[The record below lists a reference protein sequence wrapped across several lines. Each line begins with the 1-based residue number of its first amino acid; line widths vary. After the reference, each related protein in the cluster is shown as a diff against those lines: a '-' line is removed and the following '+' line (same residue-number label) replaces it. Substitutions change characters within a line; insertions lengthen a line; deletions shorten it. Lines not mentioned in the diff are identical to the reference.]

1 MSNTPFRVA
10 VVGLGNAAQS
20 LHLPALKGIPGVA
33 VVGGADPAAERRA
46 SVAARWSL
54 TTFGSVD
61 ELMRTVSPP
70 PEVVIVCT
78 PPETHLA
85 VGTVVLQHG
94 AHLICE
100 KPIAPS
106 VEDADRLLDAAR
118 AAGRRV
124 AMNHEFREMPAFRAA
139 RDAIAADGS
148 GLVFAQAWQLM
159 NLPPWA
165 EPGWRGQ
172 LMKGVL
178 YEAGIH
184 LVDYLIALFG
194 ERPLAVTATMSTC
207 GVREDDTDAVAIV
220 TLEFASGAIGQVLQH
235 RLCPGETQY
244 FEVRADTR
252 AASYRV
258 SYGGRA
264 RVSAGLLRS
273 TAPHLRL
280 ELGAS
285 GLAWREQGPKRRVI
299 GRNPKDAPM
308 VATRLLLERTFAAL
322 RSGGSLPASGEDGRD
337 AVRVV
342 AASYI
347 SAREGRRVA
356 IDEHDAVTRLTMAG
370 R

>member
-1 MSNTPFRVA
+1 MTTPQLRVGI
-10 VVGLGNAAQS
+10 VGLGNAAQS
-20 LHLPALKGIPGVA
+20 LHLPALEGIGGA
-33 VVGGADPAAERRA
+33 TLVGGADPDPERRA
-46 SVAARWSL
+46 RAAARWKLTTFESVAALLR
-54 TTFGSVD
+54 D
-61 ELMRTVSPP
+61 AKPD
-70 PEVVIVCT
+70 VVIVCT
-78 PPETHLA
+78 PPETHVQ
-85 VGTVVLQHG
+85 VGTLALQSG
-94 AHLICE
+94 AHVICE

-106 VEDADRLLDAAR
+106 VDEADRLLDAAR

-139 RDAIAADGS
+139 RDAIRADGS

-184 LVDYLIALFG
+184 LVDYVIALFG
-194 ERPLAVTATMSTC
+194 ERPQGVTATMSTC

-220 TLEFASGAIGQVLQH
+220 TLEFASGALAQILQH

-252 AASYRV
+252 QASYRV

-273 TAPHLRL
+273 TAPHVRV

-285 GLAWREQGPKRRVI
+285 GLAWRETGPKRSII

-308 VATRLLLERTFAAL
+308 VATRLLLERTLEGL
-322 RSGGSLPASGEDGRD
+322 RTGGSVPASGEDGRD
-337 AVRVV
+337 AVHVV
-342 AASYI
+342 AAAYV
-347 SAREGRRVA
+347 SAREGRRVLL
-356 IDEHDAVTRLTMAG
+356 DEQEPARLTMTAS
-370 R
+370 

>member
-1 MSNTPFRVA
+1 MAPSRVRIGI
-10 VVGLGNAAQS
+10 VGLGNAAQS
-20 LHLPALKGIPGVA
+20 LHLPALQGLSSA
-33 VVGGADPAAERRA
+33 TVVGGADPDAERRSRA
-46 SVAARWSL
+46 AARWNL
-54 TTFGSVD
+54 TTFEGVE
-61 ELMRTVSPP
+61 ELMRGASPD
-70 PEVVIVCT
+70 VVIVCT
-78 PPETHLA
+78 PPETHVA
-85 VGTVVLQHG
+85 VGTTALQQG

-106 VEDADRLLDAAR
+106 VDDATRLLEAAR

-124 AMNHEFREMPAFRAA
+124 AMNHEFREMPAFRAV
-139 RDAIAADGS
+139 RDAVTADAT
-148 GLVFAQAWQLM
+148 GLVFAQVWQLM

-172 LMKGVL
+172 LTKGVL

-184 LVDYLIALFG
+184 LVDYVVALFG
-194 ERPLAVTATMSTC
+194 EQPRAVTATMSTC
-207 GVREDDTDAVAIV
+207 GVREEDTDAVALV
-220 TLEFASGAIGQVLQH
+220 TLEFASGALAQILQH

-244 FEVRADTR
+244 FEVRADTHT
-252 AASYRV
+252 ASYRV

-273 TAPHLRL
+273 TSPHLRV

-285 GLAWREQGPKRRVI
+285 GLAWREDGAKRRII

-308 VATRLLLERTFAAL
+308 VATRLLLERTLEAFRTGA
-322 RSGGSLPASGEDGRD
+322 GVPASGEDGRD

-342 AASYI
+342 AASYV

-356 IDEHDAVTRLTMAG
+356 IEGHDAVPRLTVVAT
-370 R
+370 

>member
-1 MSNTPFRVA
+1 MSSSPLRVA
-10 VVGLGNAAQS
+10 VIGLGNAAQT
-20 LHLPALKGIPGVA
+20 LHLPALKGIPSA
-33 VVGGADPAAERRA
+33 TIVGGVDPDADRRSRAA
-46 SVAARWSL
+46 SQWGL
-54 TTFGSVD
+54 TTYSDVD
-61 ELMRTVSPP
+61 ELMHAAS

-78 PPETHLA
+78 PPETHVA
-85 VGTVVLQHG
+85 VGTAALRQG

-100 KPIAPS
+100 KPIAAS
-106 VEDADRLLDAAR
+106 VEDAERLLDAAR

-124 AMNHEFREMPAFRAA
+124 AMNHEFREMPAFRAV

-184 LVDYLIALFG
+184 LVDYLMALYG
-194 ERPLAVTATMSTC
+194 ERPHAVNATMSTC
-207 GVREDDTDAVAIV
+207 GVRDDDTDAVAIV
-220 TLEFASGAIGQVLQH
+220 TMEFASGALAQILQH

-273 TAPHLRL
+273 TSPHVRI

-285 GLAWREQGPKRRVI
+285 GLAWRETGAKRSII

-308 VATRLLLERTFAAL
+308 VATRLLLQRTLDGL
-322 RSGGSLPASGEDGRD
+322 RSGGAVPASGEDGRD

-342 AASYI
+342 AASYV
-347 SAREGRRVA
+347 SAREGRRVL
-356 IDEHDAVTRLTMAG
+356 IDEHDAVARLSMAASL
-370 R
+370 